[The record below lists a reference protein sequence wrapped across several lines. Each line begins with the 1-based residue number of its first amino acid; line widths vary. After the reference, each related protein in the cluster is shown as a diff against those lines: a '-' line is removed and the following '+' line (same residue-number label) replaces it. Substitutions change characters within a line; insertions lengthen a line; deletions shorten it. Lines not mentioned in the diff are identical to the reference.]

1 MISFLRANL
10 RDTLRIVG
18 ILALAAVTAAAW
30 LMLMQSHRTPPTSDY
45 VSPSTTAT
53 APTPS
58 TTPSASTEETEEP
71 LTVAF
76 LGDSYTTGTGA
87 SSDEQKWT
95 TIVAQ
100 TAGWSESN
108 FGSDDTGYV
117 AAPFVEGE
125 QLLSYGDRID
135 AVIEKS
141 PEVIIISGGRND
153 VGQDPALVRQEALEL
168 FTQLTEQLPETS
180 VLVLSPWWD
189 ASEPPFEFSQIVESI
204 GSAAEEANVSYIDTG
219 LPLTDPAL
227 IAADGVHPNDDGYA
241 AIAEAVT
248 AALSRL

>member
-10 RDTLRIVG
+10 RDTIRIVG
-18 ILALAAVTAAAW
+18 ILLLAALTAGAW
-30 LMLMQSHRTPPTSDY
+30 LILIQSHRTPPESDY
-45 VSPSTTAT
+45 VSPSVS
-53 APTPS
+53 APT
-58 TTPSASTEETEEP
+58 TTPTESPSASEAVEEP

-76 LGDSYTTGTGA
+76 LGDSYTTGAG
-87 SSDEQKWT
+87 SSAEDQRWT
-95 TIVAQ
+95 SLVAES
-100 TAGWSESN
+100 AGWSESN
-108 FGSDDTGYV
+108 FGWGGTGYV
-117 AAPFVEGE
+117 AAPFIEGE
-125 QLLSYGDRID
+125 QRLAYGDRVADI
-135 AVIEKS
+135 VEQS
-141 PEVIIISGGRND
+141 PDVIIISGGRND

-204 GSAAEEANVSYIDTG
+204 RSAAEEANVSYIDTG

>member
-1 MISFLRANL
+1 
-10 RDTLRIVG
+10 
-18 ILALAAVTAAAW
+18 
-30 LMLMQSHRTPPTSDY
+30 
-45 VSPSTTAT
+45 
-53 APTPS
+53 
-58 TTPSASTEETEEP
+58 
-71 LTVAF
+71 
-76 LGDSYTTGTGA
+76 
-87 SSDEQKWT
+87 
-95 TIVAQ
+95 
-100 TAGWSESN
+100 
-108 FGSDDTGYV
+108 
-117 AAPFVEGE
+117 
-125 QLLSYGDRID
+125 
-135 AVIEKS
+135 
-141 PEVIIISGGRND
+141 VIIISGGRND

-204 GSAAEEANVSYIDTG
+204 RSAAEEANVSYIDTG